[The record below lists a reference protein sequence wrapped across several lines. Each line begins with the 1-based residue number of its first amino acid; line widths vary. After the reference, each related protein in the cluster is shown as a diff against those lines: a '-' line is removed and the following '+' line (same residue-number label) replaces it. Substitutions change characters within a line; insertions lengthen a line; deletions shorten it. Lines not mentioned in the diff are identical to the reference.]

1 MIHIKKFLDKMTH
14 LEGKNSRDI
23 VLPINDA
30 RGLRDDI
37 SKLLLELNELQ
48 KKEQIQDVLQFE
60 IKGGSFK

>member
-23 VLPINDA
+23 VLPISDA

-37 SKLLLELNELQ
+37 SKLLLDLNELQ
-48 KKEQIQDVLQFE
+48 KKEQIQDVLKFE